1 MLTIG
6 SSIMASFS
14 ASALARVNAAT
25 APKAAD
31 PASDAGV
38 SAAPAKSAKDEFM
51 GYAKLTPAQKM
62 RAAMLARMGLTEEQV
77 KAMSPED
84 RKKVEDQIK
93 QQIKQQVE
101 NDPNKAKGS
110 LLDVSA

>member
-6 SSIMASFS
+6 SNIMASFS
-14 ASALARVNAAT
+14 ASALARLNVAT
-25 APKAAD
+25 APKAAS
-31 PASDAGV
+31 PSSDAGL

-51 GYAKLTPAQKM
+51 EYAKLTPAQKM

-93 QQIKQQVE
+93 QQIKEQVE
-101 NDPNKAKGS
+101 NDPKKAKGS

>member
-14 ASALARVNAAT
+14 ASALARLNAAT
-25 APKAAD
+25 APKAA
-31 PASDAGV
+31 PSSDAGL
-38 SAAPAKSAKDEFM
+38 SAAPPKSAKDEFM
-51 GYAKLTPAQKM
+51 EYAKLTPAQKM

-93 QQIKQQVE
+93 QQIKEQVE
-101 NDPNKAKGS
+101 NDPKKAKGS